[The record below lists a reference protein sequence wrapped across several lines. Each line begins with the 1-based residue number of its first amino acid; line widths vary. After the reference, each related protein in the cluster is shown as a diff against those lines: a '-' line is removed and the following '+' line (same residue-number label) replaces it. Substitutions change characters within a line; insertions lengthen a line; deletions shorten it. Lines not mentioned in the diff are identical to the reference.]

1 MNRLVK
7 KIVALGAGT
16 FMLGAT
22 VMGALAAAN
31 LNQYPAPFI
40 QNGKFNGLIVVGST
54 AKADD
59 VIGATDIGMSL
70 QAANVI
76 EKPIEGTTQTVV
88 EGGVKIETSS
98 NRLNYDEALTST
110 GKTVITETDLPELLK
125 TTTLTD
131 RSGNSY
137 NVKTQVGVIGAKVN
151 FGKSLP
157 ETDEPVLYLDVS
169 TGTPSY
175 TLQIQFPT
183 AVNLTNAYGKTI
195 TLFGKEYTL
204 SDQTSELTSTKV
216 TLYGSAV
223 DQTFNAGETST
234 VNVGGKQ
241 VTINV
246 IGVNTQSAT
255 ATATIKVNDETATVE
270 KGYTYTIGGERIYVK
285 DIFAYTQPVGGGGVR
300 LFLGSEKIVLEDG
313 QQVAKGVTGTNYVD
327 GTSVSISSSG
337 GKISTITITV
347 TPYNLYPQIK
357 VIKAGEEFVD
367 PVFGAFKW
375 TFTGG
380 SAALD
385 DAGKTKVRIWSS
397 AEDRMSIEFTSK
409 AGIKYSTQFAY
420 GHSTNQISLKIGD
433 YTLHTTGNNVSKN
446 NYFILGSG
454 EYQHI
459 FRLTA
464 FRNSSSAQSIVVQ
477 DIGSGTSNEWGFDSN
492 YRGTM
497 VYDGN
502 TYYFVAYPTGTSDGY
517 ILLKESDYTTDYN
530 FTNQVYTIND
540 NLITITNTSV
550 TIQEKTGYS
559 GGTPSAYGVLAV
571 PISYTSGASGNDLKI
586 SGTPTYTASYG
597 SASWSGAIQV
607 GTTGYNY
614 QALTPF
620 GTFMKYTG
628 GDTPSVEFY
637 VPKEEVTYNVYLAPI
652 AATAVTTGTGTTY
665 KEVQP
670 IKPVVT
676 VLDREVS
683 DYKAQN
689 LIVVGGPCVN
699 SIAATLMPYTTDCW
713 EGFTPGKALIKL
725 FEHPNGNVALLVAG
739 YSADDTRR
747 AARVLANYKDYASK
761 LKGTEV
767 VVTGTDL
774 TNINVEAPTT
784 Q

>member
-7 KIVALGAGT
+7 KIVAFGAGT

-31 LNQYPAPFI
+31 LNQYPAPFV

-88 EGGVKIETSS
+88 EGGIKIETSS
-98 NRLNYDEALTST
+98 NKLNYDETLTST
-110 GKTVITETDLPELLK
+110 GKTVITETDIPNLLK
-125 TTTLTD
+125 TTTLVD

-137 NVKTQVGVIGAKVN
+137 NVKTQIGVIGAKVK

-157 ETDEPVLYLDVS
+157 ETDEPLLYVDVA
-169 TGTPSY
+169 TGTPTY

-216 TLYGSAV
+216 TLYGSSV

-234 VNVGGKQ
+234 VTVGDKEVSIQ
-241 VTINV
+241 V
-246 IGVNTQSAT
+246 IGVNTQSST

-270 KGYTYTIGGERIYVK
+270 KGYTYTIGGERLYVK

-300 LFLGSEKIVLEDG
+300 LFLGSEKIILENG
-313 QQVAKGVTGTNYVD
+313 QQVAKGVSGTNYID

-337 GKISTITITV
+337 DKISTITITV
-347 TPYNLYPQIK
+347 TPYNLYPQVK
-357 VIKAGEEFVD
+357 VIKNGEYMVD

-375 TFTGG
+375 AFTGG

-385 DAGKTKVRIWSS
+385 DAGKTKVRVWSS

-409 AGIKYSTQFAY
+409 AGIKYSTQFVY
-420 GHSTNQISLKIGD
+420 GYNTNQTSLRIGD
-433 YTLHTTGNNVSKN
+433 YTLYTSGNNVSKN

-477 DIGSGTSNEWGFDSN
+477 DIGSGTNNEWGFDSN
-492 YRGTM
+492 YHGTM

-502 TYYFVAYPTGTSDGY
+502 TYYFTAHPTGTSDGY
-517 ILLKESDYTTDYN
+517 ILLTESDYSTPYN
-530 FTNQVYTIND
+530 FTNRLYTIND
-540 NLITITNTSV
+540 NLITITNESV
-550 TIQEKTGYS
+550 TVEEKTNYS
-559 GGTPSAYGVLAV
+559 GGTPSAYGVITI
-571 PISYTSGASGNDLKI
+571 PITYTSGASGNDIKI
-586 SGTPTYTASYG
+586 SITPSYSATAG
-597 SASWSGAIQV
+597 GAWSGVIQV

-614 QALTPF
+614 EALTPY

-628 GDTPSVEFY
+628 GDTPSVELY
-637 VPKEEVTYNVYLAPI
+637 VPKEEVTYNVYLAPLT
-652 AATAVTTGTGTTY
+652 ATAVTTGTGTTY

-670 IKPVVT
+670 IKPDVT
-676 VLDREVS
+676 VLDKEVS
-683 DYKAQN
+683 NYQAQN

-713 EGFTPGKALIKL
+713 EGFTPGKAIIKL
-725 FEHPNGNVALLVAG
+725 FEHSNGNVALLVAG

-747 AARVLANYKDYASK
+747 ASKVLANYKDYASK

-767 VVTGTDL
+767 VVSGIDL